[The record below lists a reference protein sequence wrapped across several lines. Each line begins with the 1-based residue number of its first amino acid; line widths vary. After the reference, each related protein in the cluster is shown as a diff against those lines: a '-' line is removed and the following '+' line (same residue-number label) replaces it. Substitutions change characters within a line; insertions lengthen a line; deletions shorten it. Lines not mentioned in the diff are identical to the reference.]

1 MKFKSDIEVQAGLK
15 DSSGSAGSPG
25 LLLSSSSLG
34 VEWVTT
40 ASALGYT
47 PADDLDVVHITGD
60 ETISGN
66 KTFTGSTLF
75 NASAISGR
83 ETILTASVSDN
94 ATDKFLIANGT
105 TTSAR
110 FIPTF
115 VGYTGGAY
123 QSLLFRGLG
132 TLANDLVG
140 TAPYVQFLAANTSSP
155 TDPNNGVL
163 TASAARRLFSWGTV
177 NNDYLTLTASGN
189 LLIGTTI
196 DNGSDLQVSGTATFS
211 SSVTANGFT
220 SKNTSS
226 GFSFFDIESNR
237 VSGNLGGIRYLK
249 TGDAF
254 PSVELNNVIGSKFNI
269 SVGDGTTNPIEAFN
283 INLNRAATFSSSV
296 TAASAAIGTTIGAS
310 TLEIQTNPSALSL
323 NLRNRSTNDFA
334 NISFSQ
340 FDGTTYNAAIGWASN
355 RLRFMTG
362 GLGDAFERFSISS
375 AGAATFSSSVTATN
389 GFFSGN
395 LGVGITNPS
404 AKFHIQDTNGG
415 LFFNGTDL
423 NYNRFKSTTV
433 SATNGKDLLFSA
445 QNSGTSPDIYIKNN
459 GNVLIGSTTDNG
471 SKLQVNGA
479 ATFSSSVTATDGIF
493 SGNVGIGTTNPTRK
507 LSVQSQYAEM
517 VLKSTA
523 LSGAVGGSTLYFGN
537 ATSDSE
543 AWINHDNG
551 TKELSFRVN
560 SINALQLNS
569 TAAAT
574 FASSVSANGNIDTT
588 KANPVVEAISTGA
601 STNRT
606 RLAVAT
612 TVGAFVGTSQVGDSV
627 ISATSNLIISTNNT
641 QRLYVAASGTVA
653 IENELIVTGSI
664 SAGGAVRV
672 GNSTSL
678 ASASTVGQIRYRTSG
693 TNSYMDMA
701 MQIGASTYAWVNIVE
716 NNWA

>member
-1 MKFKSDIEVQAGLK
+1 MGKKITSDSFAIIGGSPNHFLKADGSVDTGQYMAANSEVSATDNTKLALAGGTLTGNLTI
-15 DSSGSAGSPG
+15 SSGKVLYYNLPDNTAGGQADFRVGNWLHQYTKTYATNAATRWGEQWWDGGSYHSAWAS
-25 LLLSSSSLG
+25 
-34 VEWVTT
+34 T
-40 ASALGYT
+40 AGFNFGSAL
-47 PADDLDVVHITGD
+47 
-60 ETISGN
+60 
-66 KTFTGSTLF
+66 
-75 NASAISGR
+75 
-83 ETILTASVSDN
+83 
-94 ATDKFLIANGT
+94 NGT
-105 TTSAR
+105 S
-110 FIPTF
+110 
-115 VGYTGGAY
+115 
-123 QSLLFRGLG
+123 
-132 TLANDLVG
+132 
-140 TAPYVQFLAANTSSP
+140 
-155 TDPNNGVL
+155 
-163 TASAARRLFSWGTV
+163 
-177 NNDYLTLTASGN
+177 
-189 LLIGTTI
+189 
-196 DNGSDLQVSGTATFS
+196 ATFS
-211 SSVTANGFT
+211 SSVTAGGTLGSYNISGGIGRLQIRG
-220 SKNTSS
+220 SQAGARSYEISNAIDGISNS
-226 GFSFFDIESNR
+226 GFQILDE
-237 VSGNLGGIRYLK
+237 
-249 TGDAF
+249 T
-254 PSVELNNVIGSKFNI
+254 
-269 SVGDGTTNPIEAFN
+269 
-283 INLNRAATFSSSV
+283 AATKLLYF
-296 TAASAAIGTTIGAS
+296 GAS
-310 TLEIQTNPSALSL
+310 
-323 NLRNRSTNDFA
+323 
-334 NISFSQ
+334 
-340 FDGTTYNAAIGWASN
+340 
-355 RLRFMTG
+355 
-362 GLGDAFERFSISS
+362 
-375 AGAATFSSSVTATN
+375 GAATFA
-389 GFFSGN
+389 
-395 LGVGITNPS
+395 
-404 AKFHIQDTNGG
+404 
-415 LFFNGTDL
+415 
-423 NYNRFKSTTV
+423 
-433 SATNGKDLLFSA
+433 
-445 QNSGTSPDIYIKNN
+445 
-459 GNVLIGSTTDNG
+459 
-471 SKLQVNGA
+471 
-479 ATFSSSVTATDGIF
+479 SSVTATDGIF